1 MNLTPPP
8 SQNSHAVLQLLSE
21 SSRQQ
26 CKWWER
32 DLSNTHTQAECRRQR
47 RLCWRRRCGSCQA
60 VGGTSVCCDWWV
72 MWHCHVARPG
82 SSLPH
87 PVTPVTLT
95 TLHHTRHRALYTNC
109 LLTWYYW
116 YLCVTLYY
124 FNVFD
129 SDSKVVQQRCMFTAW
144 HVLIT
149 STTVSFANTRRQP
162 MEYSNLGICKDFK
175 HGGSEPTLGGV
186 SSSRSLPP
194 LSSPILPSSFPRCV
208 GLFTKCPGLP

>member
-1 MNLTPPP
+1 MNLTPPPP

-47 RLCWRRRCGSCQA
+47 RLCWRQRCGSCQA

-87 PVTPVTLT
+87 PVTPVTLM
-95 TLHHTRHRALYTNC
+95 TLHHTRQRASFWIWRYIQTAYLLDTTDTSASLYTTSMS
-109 LLTWYYW
+109 LI
-116 YLCVTLYY
+116 
-124 FNVFD
+124 
-129 SDSKVVQQRCMFTAW
+129 MTARSYSSGVCSQ
-144 HVLIT
+144 HDT
-149 STTVSFANTRRQP
+149 RGNTARS
-162 MEYSNLGICKDFK
+162 YSSGAHL
-175 HGGSEPTLGGV
+175 SY
-186 SSSRSLPP
+186 PP
-194 LSSPILPSSFPRCV
+194 FFLLPSLAV
-208 GLFTKCPGLP
+208 